1 MQEEN
6 LMDEFDEDFEYV
18 NKNDNIDDT
27 EFDTIVEKI

>member
-27 EFDTIVEKI
+27 EFDNIVEKI